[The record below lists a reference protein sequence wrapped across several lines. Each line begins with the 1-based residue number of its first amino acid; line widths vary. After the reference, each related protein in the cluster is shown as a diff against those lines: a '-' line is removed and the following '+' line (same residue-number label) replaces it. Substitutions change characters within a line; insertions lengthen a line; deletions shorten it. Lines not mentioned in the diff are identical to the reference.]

1 MGTPLLKEVLQ
12 DWQKYEPDD
21 DMYVQSGTSVT
32 LDTAVIILP
41 FDRHRP
47 RRFEGL
53 EYILSFEQVRDAIV
67 GLEAQLRRET
77 SAEERLAAVLHYARH
92 DAFIDPQQVPVG
104 GLRE

>member
-12 DWQKYEPDD
+12 NWQKYEPDD
-21 DMYVQSGTSVT
+21 DIYVPSGTSVT
-32 LDTAVIILP
+32 LETAITIFP

-47 RRFEGL
+47 RRFEGI

-67 GLEAQLRRET
+67 GLETQLRREA

-92 DAFIDPQQVPVG
+92 DAFIDPQHVPMG
-104 GLRE
+104 RLRE

>member
-21 DMYVQSGTSVT
+21 DIYAPFGASVT
-32 LDTAVIILP
+32 LDTAVTILP

-92 DAFIDPQQVPVG
+92 DAFIDPQHVLVG
-104 GLRE
+104 RLRE

>member
-1 MGTPLLKEVLQ
+1 MGTPLLKEILQ
-12 DWQKYEPDD
+12 NWQKYEPDED
-21 DMYVQSGTSVT
+21 IYVPSGIDVT
-32 LDTAVIILP
+32 LDTIVTILP

-47 RRFEGL
+47 RMFEGL
-53 EYILSFEQVRDAIV
+53 EYVLSFEQVGDAIV

-92 DAFIDPQQVPVG
+92 DAFIDPQHLPVG